1 MPTTPTTSS
10 TEAEIHRIH
19 THWHAAIVTRDLEA
33 LMSLYADHA
42 HFESPSVLAIAS
54 TQGDAHAKAAQPTG
68 NLTGKPAI
76 RHFFA
81 TGFAQLANTFT
92 DWYRSGD
99 VFSNGRQLVWE
110 YPRVTPTG
118 EQTDLVECMDIE
130 GGMIVAHRVY
140 WGWRGL
146 QSLLAVIEA
155 NRRA

>member
-1 MPTTPTTSS
+1 MPTPTPAA
-10 TEAEIHRIH
+10 TEAQIRHIHAQ
-19 THWHAAIVTRDLEA
+19 WHAAIIARDLEA

-54 TQGDAHAKAAQPTG
+54 AQAAPTGSTSAPTG

-81 TGFAQLANTFT
+81 TGFAQLANTFA
-92 DWYRSGD
+92 DWYRTGD
-99 VFSNGRQLVWE
+99 FFSNGGQLVWE

-118 EQTDLVECMDIE
+118 EQTDLVEFMDIE
-130 GGMIVAHRVY
+130 AGLIVAHRVY

-146 QSLLAVIEA
+146 QSLLAVAES
-155 NRRA
+155 NHRA